1 MLDSSRFLERTR
13 TAVVA
18 RLCGGL
24 GNQLFQFAAGRS
36 LAERRGAQLI
46 LDATVFTLPNERRK
60 FALEPYPIAAKVT
73 VDGYAYPPTRP
84 LVIVPR
90 PAALDQRPAALV
102 DRIVSGIGQ
111 RSGMAESAVMAVVS
125 GFRHV
130 TGRPAALR
138 VFREKTF
145 DYDSAFETIG
155 AQTYID
161 GYWQSE
167 RYFNDVCELIR
178 RELTLPYGP
187 NAVNAHWLGHIQ
199 GTNSVC
205 VHVRRGDYL
214 LADHFSQHGICSA
227 DYYARAMRAIVE
239 RVENAQ
245 FFIFSDDLEWCGR
258 HIAGR
263 NVAYV
268 DANPPD
274 AAHDELRLMSA
285 CRHHIIANSSLSWW
299 GAWLARHERQIVIGP
314 DPWFSAVRK
323 TPDLFPDSWI
333 ALPRD

>member
-1 MLDSSRFLERTR
+1 MLDSTRFPERTR

-36 LAERRGAQLI
+36 LAERTGTQLI
-46 LDATVFTLPNERRK
+46 LDATVFTLPNERRT
-60 FALEPYPIAAKVT
+60 FALGPYPITAKVT

-84 LVIVPR
+84 LVTLPR
-90 PAALDQRPAALV
+90 PAAPDQRPAGLV
-102 DRIVSGIGQ
+102 DRIASRIGQ
-111 RSGMAESAVMAVVS
+111 RGGMAESAVMAVVS
-125 GFRHV
+125 GFRQV
-130 TGRPAALR
+130 MGGPAVLR
-138 VFREKTF
+138 VFREKAF
-145 DYDSAFETIG
+145 DYDPAFETIG

-167 RYFNDVCELIR
+167 RYFNDVCEHIR

-187 NAVNAHWLGHIQ
+187 NAVNARWLARIH

-227 DYYARAMRAIVE
+227 DYYARAMLLIAE
-239 RVENAQ
+239 RMEDPQ
-245 FFIFSDDLEWCGR
+245 FFVFSDDLEWCGR
-258 HIAGR
+258 HIAGK

-274 AAHDELRLMSA
+274 AAHDELKLMSA
-285 CRHHIIANSSLSWW
+285 CRHHVIANSSLSWW
-299 GAWLARHERQIVIGP
+299 GAWLARHDGQIVIGP
-314 DPWFSAVRK
+314 EPWFSARK
-323 TPDLFPDSWI
+323 RTPDLFPAHWLS
-333 ALPRD
+333 LPRD